1 MLKANP
7 HLATALAAVASGAFG
22 GAATEGDKMPLIRPL
37 TLTTIAP
44 VGDISSSSTPNFY

>member
-22 GAATEGDKMPLIRPL
+22 GAAEGERMPVIRPL

-44 VGDISSSSTPNFY
+44 DISTSSSTPNFY